1 MEKYAG
7 NSGMT
12 MPKKQSCS
20 GDMKSVETH
29 MGGNLGGVSL
39 KPTMLKN
46 TSKLKGTTNGK
57 NPGNY
62 GKKMS
67 Y

>member
-7 NSGMT
+7 TSGMP
-12 MPKKQSCS
+12 MPKKQKVS
-20 GDMKSVETH
+20 GSMKTVETH
-29 MGGNLGGVSL
+29 MGGSMNGVSL
-39 KPTMLKN
+39 KPTTLKN
-46 TSKLKGTTNGK
+46 VSTLKGTTNGK

-62 GKKMS
+62 GKKS